1 MRRFKRRGVFSIFE
15 LFENST
21 ATRLQSSTALAG
33 VAIASGEIK
42 KKSKMQKTRWYI
54 ATGTIHHPSPCCAL
68 ACRFS
73 EDSYD

>member
-21 ATRLQSSTALAG
+21 ATKLQSNTALAG

-42 KKSKMQKTRWYI
+42 KKNNKCRKPAGILQRD
-54 ATGTIHHPSPCCAL
+54 HSPPQSMLRPCL
-68 ACRFS
+68 S
-73 EDSYD
+73 LL